1 MKFEQIDPNQIKL
14 TEAIKMES
22 NLKSYQSEYGNLTA
36 EITANLSKITQNIR
50 TETIPEDAIGKS
62 KKMHPDLENLKLEF
76 ISDTKTLI
84 QRVDKNFEDAS
95 DLFEQMEL
103 EIRELPT
110 EDRSRHLNSLESFKA
125 ELKRLDHEYTLTKR
139 RVKRHQE
146 RLQLLNCDE
155 QIDSSY
161 IEVDVLHSSAKDR
174 LIDNTE
180 TLERSS
186 RKLDQGHNLLHETE
200 SVGASVLTD
209 LQHQR
214 EVLSRARNR
223 VRFLNRESLLT
234 DVN

>member
-1 MKFEQIDPNQIKL
+1 
-14 TEAIKMES
+14 
-22 NLKSYQSEYGNLTA
+22 
-36 EITANLSKITQNIR
+36 
-50 TETIPEDAIGKS
+50 
-62 KKMHPDLENLKLEF
+62 
-76 ISDTKTLI
+76 
-84 QRVDKNFEDAS
+84 
-95 DLFEQMEL
+95 MEL

-139 RVKRHQE
+139 RVKRHQD

-155 QIDSSY
+155 QVDSSY

-223 VRFLNRESLLT
+223 VRFLNSFNLTNFLREKSKFLKFSLYLESKFKTLFNLT
-234 DVN
+234 NFF

>member
-1 MKFEQIDPNQIKL
+1 M
-14 TEAIKMES
+14 
-22 NLKSYQSEYGNLTA
+22 
-36 EITANLSKITQNIR
+36 
-50 TETIPEDAIGKS
+50 
-62 KKMHPDLENLKLEF
+62 
-76 ISDTKTLI
+76 I

-161 IEVDVLHSSAKDR
+161 IEVHSSAKDR

-186 RKLDQGHNLLHETE
+186 RKLDQGHILLHETE
-200 SVGASVLTD
+200 SVGASVLTN

-223 VRFLNRESLLT
+223 VRFLNRESLLI

>member
-1 MKFEQIDPNQIKL
+1 M
-14 TEAIKMES
+14 
-22 NLKSYQSEYGNLTA
+22 
-36 EITANLSKITQNIR
+36 
-50 TETIPEDAIGKS
+50 
-62 KKMHPDLENLKLEF
+62 
-76 ISDTKTLI
+76 I

-186 RKLDQGHNLLHETE
+186 RKLDQGHILLHETE

-223 VRFLNRESLLT
+223 VRFLNSFNLTKFFREKSKFLK
-234 DVN
+234 NS